1 MAKIKSKLF
10 HKLKKREREREEK
23 KLLDQLAIVD
33 PVAAQEYR
41 DKQERKRVEERLL
54 MRHASNNKFAKKL
67 KRFGG
72 GMDQEHTREA
82 FHDMIRERDNL
93 KKKTKAIGD
102 DESDDSDDSE
112 MSAEGLKGKAI
123 KQIEDEINSESE
135 DEEEGE
141 EKDELVMK
149 FQ

>member
-1 MAKIKSKLF
+1 
-10 HKLKKREREREEK
+10 
-23 KLLDQLAIVD
+23 
-33 PVAAQEYR
+33 
-41 DKQERKRVEERLL
+41 

-112 MSAEGLKGKAI
+112 MSAEELKGKAI
-123 KQIEDEINSESE
+123 KQIEDEINSES
-135 DEEEGE
+135 
-141 EKDELVMK
+141 
-149 FQ
+149 